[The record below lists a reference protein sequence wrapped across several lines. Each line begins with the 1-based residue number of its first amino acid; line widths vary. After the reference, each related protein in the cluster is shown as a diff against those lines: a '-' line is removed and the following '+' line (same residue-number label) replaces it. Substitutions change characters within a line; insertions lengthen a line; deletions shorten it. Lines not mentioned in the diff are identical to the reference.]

1 MSIHVPD
8 IETFTRAHPDTQF
21 VDVLLPDLLSTPRG
35 KRLKIDALPAVYAG
49 AFRLPGSIFAMDALG
64 NTVEATGLG
73 FDDGDA
79 DRSCIP
85 VQDSLVCAPW
95 MDESVA
101 QIQVSMAD
109 HDGTPF
115 FGDPRHVLEQVTE
128 RFTHLGLRPVVALE
142 VEFYVVDPR
151 RTRAGGI
158 RPATA
163 PGKSGRWASR
173 SGKQINSMARIEELS
188 AILAEISRTCE
199 LQNVPATSMLAESGP
214 GQYEVNLRHVAD
226 PCLACDHVIRL
237 KRIVRGVFLKHGL
250 HATFMAKPYAEE
262 PGSGTHIHVSL
273 LRDDGRNEFA
283 SEELEPNE
291 TLRHAIGGL
300 ACSMA
305 DSMLVFAPTVNSYRR
320 FRPECYVPVG
330 PTWGLNNRGVA
341 LRIPADTMENRRV
354 EHRVAGA
361 DVNPYLLAAL
371 VLGGVHRG
379 ITQRIEPGEPVSGNA
394 YRDCDQT
401 PALPTNWHESTVAFE
416 RSDFVR
422 EYLGAHFQQ
431 LFTTTRRAELRAF
444 DNQVTPLEYDWYL
457 AAG

>member
-1 MSIHVPD
+1 MSSSIHVPD
-8 IETFTRAHPDTQF
+8 FESFTRDHPDTHF

-35 KRLKIDALPAVYAG
+35 KRLKIDDLPAVYAG

-64 NTVEATGLG
+64 NTIEETGLG

-85 VQDSLVCAPW
+85 VDDSLVCAPW
-95 MDESVA
+95 MAEGVA

-109 HDGTPF
+109 HDGKPF
-115 FGDPRHVLEQVTE
+115 YGDPRHVLAQVVN
-128 RFTHLGLRPVVALE
+128 RFTELGLRPVVALE

-151 RTRAGGI
+151 RTRHGGI
-158 RPATA
+158 RPAAA
-163 PGKSGRWASR
+163 PGKSVRR

-199 LQNVPATSMLAESGP
+199 IQNVPATSMLAESGP

-250 HATFMAKPYAEE
+250 NATFMPKPYADE

-273 LRDDGRNEFA
+273 LKEDGRNQFA
-283 SEELEPNE
+283 SESLDPNE
-291 TLRHAIGGL
+291 SLRHAIGGL
-300 ACSMA
+300 AITMA
-305 DSMLVFAPTVNSYRR
+305 ESMLVFAPTANSYRR
-320 FRPECYVPVG
+320 FRPECYVPMS

-341 LRIPADTMENRRV
+341 LRIPADSPENRRV

-361 DVNPYLLAAL
+361 DVNPYLLAAM
-371 VLGGVHRG
+371 VLAGVHRG
-379 ITQRIEPGEPVSGNA
+379 ITQKIEPCEPVTGNP
-394 YRDCDQT
+394 YRDCVEAA
-401 PALPTNWHESTVAFE
+401 PLPTNWYESALMFE
-416 RSDFVR
+416 RSTFVKD
-422 EYLGAHFQQ
+422 YLGADFQE
-431 LFTTTRRAELRAF
+431 LYAMTRRAELQAF

-457 AAG
+457 TAG

>member
-1 MSIHVPD
+1 MSSIHASD
-8 IETFTRAHPDTQF
+8 IDTFTRAHPDTQF

-35 KRLKIDALPAVYAG
+35 KRLKIDDLPAVYAG

-64 NTVEATGLG
+64 NTIEATGLG

-85 VQDSLVCAPW
+85 VVDSLVCAPW
-95 MDESVA
+95 MAEGVA

-109 HDGTPF
+109 HDGKPF
-115 FGDPRHVLEQVTE
+115 YGDPRHVLAQVVS
-128 RFTHLGLRPVVALE
+128 RFTELGLRPVVALE

-151 RTRAGGI
+151 RTRQGGI
-158 RPATA
+158 RPAAA
-163 PGKSGRWASR
+163 PGKSMRR

-199 LQNVPATSMLAESGP
+199 IQNVPATSMLAESGP

-250 HATFMAKPYAEE
+250 NATFMPKPYAEE

-273 LRDDGRNEFA
+273 LQDDGRNPFA
-283 SEELEPNE
+283 SDSLDPNE
-291 TLRHAIGGL
+291 SLRHAIGGL
-300 ACSMA
+300 ATTMA
-305 DSMLVFAPTVNSYRR
+305 EAMLVFAPTANSYKR
-320 FRPECYVPVG
+320 FRPECYVPMS

-341 LRIPADTMENRRV
+341 LRIPADSPENRRV

-361 DVNPYLLAAL
+361 DVNPYLLAAM
-371 VLGGVHRG
+371 VLAGVHRG
-379 ITQRIEPGEPVSGNA
+379 ITRKIEPCEPITGNP
-394 YRDCDQT
+394 YRDCVEAA
-401 PALPTNWHESTVAFE
+401 PLPTNWYESTLLFE
-416 RSDFVR
+416 RSEFVK
-422 EYLGAHFQQ
+422 EYLGTDFQQ
-431 LFTTTRRAELRAF
+431 LYATTRRAELQAF
-444 DNQVTPLEYDWYL
+444 ENQVTPLEYDWYL
-457 AAG
+457 MAG

>member
-1 MSIHVPD
+1 MSIHVSD
-8 IETFTRAHPDTQF
+8 IETFTRAHPEARF

-64 NTVEATGLG
+64 NTIEATGLG

-79 DRSCIP
+79 DRSCTP
-85 VQDSLVCAPW
+85 VQNSLVRAPW
-95 MDESVA
+95 MDQGVA

-109 HDGTPF
+109 HDGSPF
-115 FGDPRHVLEQVTE
+115 FGDPRHVLEQVVS
-128 RFTHLGLRPVVALE
+128 RFAALRLRPVVALE

-151 RTRAGGI
+151 RTRQGGI
-158 RPATA
+158 RPPPT
-163 PGKSGRWASR
+163 PGRSVRR

-199 LQNVPATSMLAESGP
+199 IQDVPATSMLAESGP

-250 HATFMAKPYAEE
+250 NATFMAKPYADE

-273 LRDDGRNEFA
+273 LREDGRNEFT
-283 SEELEPNE
+283 SEGPEPNAA
-291 TLRHAIGGL
+291 LRHAIGGL
-300 ACSMA
+300 AETMA
-305 DSMLVFAPTVNSYRR
+305 ESMLVFAPTANSYRR
-320 FRPECYVPVG
+320 FRPECYVPMG

-341 LRIPADTMENRRV
+341 LRVPADTPENRRV

-361 DVNPYLLAAL
+361 DVNPYLLAAV
-371 VLGGVHRG
+371 VLAGVHKG
-379 ITQRIEPGEPVSGNA
+379 ITQGIDPGEPVSGNP
-394 YRDCDQT
+394 YRDGASPD
-401 PALPTNWHESTVAFE
+401 LPTHWHESALTFENSAFVK
-416 RSDFVR
+416 D
-422 EYLGAHFQQ
+422 YLGADFQQ
-431 LFTTTRRAELRAF
+431 LFATTRRAELEAF
-444 DNQVTPLEYDWYL
+444 DCQVTPLEYDWYL
-457 AAG
+457 TTG

>member
-8 IETFTRAHPDTQF
+8 IDRFTRAHPDTHF

-64 NTVEATGLG
+64 NTIEATGLG

-79 DRSCIP
+79 DRSCTP

-95 MDESVA
+95 MDEGVA

-115 FGDPRHVLEQVTE
+115 FGDPRHVLEQVVR
-128 RFTHLGLRPVVALE
+128 RFAALKLRPVVALE

-151 RTRAGGI
+151 RTRYGGI
-158 RPATA
+158 RPAA
-163 PGKSGRWASR
+163 SPGKSARR
-173 SGKQINSMARIEELS
+173 SGKQINSMARIEEMS

-199 LQNVPATSMLAESGP
+199 VQNVPATSMLAESGP

-250 HATFMAKPYAEE
+250 SATFMAKPYADE

-273 LRDDGRNEFA
+273 LTENGSNEFA
-283 SEELEPNE
+283 SDSPEPNSS
-291 TLRHAIGGL
+291 LRYAIGGL
-300 ACSMA
+300 ATTMA
-305 DSMLVFAPTVNSYRR
+305 DSMLVFAPTANSYRR
-320 FRPECYVPVG
+320 FRPEAYVPLA

-341 LRIPADTMENRRV
+341 LRIPADSPENRRV

-361 DVNPYLLAAL
+361 DVNPYLFASL
-371 VLGGVHRG
+371 VLAGVHRG
-379 ITQRIEPGEPVSGNA
+379 LTRQIEPCEPVTGNP
-394 YRDCDQT
+394 YRDC
-401 PALPTNWHESTVAFE
+401 PEIPLLPTNWYESAAMFE
-416 RSDFVR
+416 HSSFVK
-422 EYLGAHFQQ
+422 EYLGADFQQ

-457 AAG
+457 TAG